1 MQVSREKAA
10 ENRERITETAA
21 RMFRE
26 THRRLGAS
34 MNDAGLTW
42 PILRSLRIDGRS
54 NRRGDDSRAVSSRL
68 LRHDL
73 GAC

>member
-26 THRRLGAS
+26 THRWRRRK
-34 MNDAGLTW
+34 NERR
-42 PILRSLRIDGRS
+42 RSHMA
-54 NRRGDDSRAVSSRL
+54 DSTVTSDRWTV
-68 LRHDL
+68 
-73 GAC
+73 